1 MVAAVA
7 RELGCGLPATSLS
20 KAQGEDGFAGAV
32 APEQAVPRG
41 RSHSLGEE
49 ETRMDLNDLVWAVGA
64 WAAML
69 SVPVLVALAPF

>member
-1 MVAAVA
+1 M
-7 RELGCGLPATSLS
+7 
-20 KAQGEDGFAGAV
+20 
-32 APEQAVPRG
+32 
-41 RSHSLGEE
+41 GEE